1 MLRLVEVFW
10 RLLPAVRT
18 SERSRSLFFTAL
30 LTLVSAAQTLGL
42 AGSEALLLA
51 RLGTERLPEIFVGAS
66 LATVLGTMLYAAR
79 VGETR
84 NDLLFFQMLVASAL
98 GLVAAAV
105 GIEAGIEALL
115 PVVFSFFYLTTAV
128 FVNHFWTFSG
138 DYFDTLTSKRLFP
151 VFTIGASVGGLLGGS
166 AAAALTPITGAVGL
180 LYAWAGLLVA
190 AAALLA
196 WARRPLRRWGP
207 LELEEADETSVEG
220 LRGAAEYL
228 VASPLGRWLVL
239 SAAGMVIA
247 IFLAQYLYSEIFAR
261 EYPSPERLA
270 AFFGLYL
277 ATTNAIEIALEVA
290 ITPWLIR
297 RFGVATA
304 QLVHPI
310 TTLLSFGGLA
320 LGSGLAAG
328 IGARVNRELLEN
340 AIAQPVRAL
349 VYNALP
355 QRLRGRIRAFLEG
368 IVVYAGMAV
377 AGGLLWAL
385 GDPDPRWLA
394 GLGGVAALLYLLASW
409 RARRAYLDEL
419 VTGIRAGRLDLD
431 ELDED
436 IGAFD
441 VQSLVSLCERW
452 LEQEQQRP
460 SHSLLRLLSNLGR
473 RGIEEP
479 LLAGAEH
486 SHPEVRRISIAG
498 LAPLVGD
505 GPASALR
512 RALDDPDPRVRRT
525 ALAGL
530 TDAGSMLPTELLALR
545 LRDPDPDVRALA
557 GTLEDAD
564 DFPTLRAMLDQD
576 DTLPVCAALA
586 VAPSRL
592 GAIVTGYAAS
602 SEPTLRAAAFDRASD
617 LDGAQV
623 PADLLADAM
632 SDASAPVRSAALRFL
647 ARSDPTAQARVAE
660 ALADPSRN
668 VREVAIRELVAA
680 GPPGAEI
687 AIPYIRHG
695 SELAAASAVRV
706 VSGAAPAQRAL
717 DVLRAELRHRAEEMW
732 RCVLAY
738 QQLPEGSQVVHAFLR
753 VAFADALLG
762 HRRTAF
768 KILGQLEN
776 ERIIRSVDRALQ
788 SGTRT
793 RSDALE
799 VLSNL
804 GDRVAAELLVL
815 VHETSP
821 LEDRATAVDGWVR
834 VPGDAA
840 GVLREAVHS
849 AHPWIRGAAAALEP
863 TLGETPLEVETM
875 ERLLALKRVSL
886 FENLTL
892 DQLDAVRQLTR
903 EAEFLAGEVIVR
915 EGAPGDELY
924 ILLEGRVDVM
934 LGWETP
940 QATKLGEMQGVDYF
954 GEMAILD
961 REPRSVTIVA
971 AENSRLLSLDGQ
983 SLKDLI
989 QQMPEISFE
998 ILRVLTTRVRR
1009 AEQRL
1014 REE

>member
-1 MLRLVEVFW
+1 MLGGMPRLHEVFW

-18 SERSRSLFFTAL
+18 SERSRSLFFIAL

-66 LATVLGTMLYAAR
+66 LATVLGTVAYATR
-79 VGETR
+79 VGVAR
-84 NDLLFFQMLVASAL
+84 NDVLFFQMLIGAATL
-98 GLVAAAV
+98 LAGAAV
-105 GIEAGIEALL
+105 GIEAGIEWLL

-138 DYFDTLTSKRLFP
+138 DFFDTLTSKRLFP
-151 VFTIGASVGGLLGGS
+151 VFTVGASVGGLLGGV
-166 AAAALTPITGAVGL
+166 AAAALTPVTGAIGL
-180 LYAWAGLLVA
+180 VYAWAVLLTA
-190 AAALLA
+190 AAALLLLG
-196 WARRPLRRWGP
+196 RRPLRRWGP

-220 LRGAAEYL
+220 LRGAADYL
-228 VASPLGRWLVL
+228 VASPLGRWLVF

-261 EYPSPERLA
+261 EYPSPEQLA

-310 TTLLSFGGLA
+310 GTLLSFGGLA
-320 LGSGLAAG
+320 LSSGLAAG
-328 IGARVNRELLEN
+328 IGARMNRELLEN

-355 QRLRGRIRAFLEG
+355 ARLRGRIRAFLEG

-377 AGGLLWAL
+377 AGMLLWLL
-385 GDPDPRWLA
+385 GDPDPRFLA
-394 GLGGVAALLYLLASW
+394 AIGGIAALLYLFASW
-409 RARRAYLDEL
+409 RVRRTYLDEL

-441 VQSLVSLCERW
+441 VQSLVELCERW
-452 LEQEQQRP
+452 MREEQQRP
-460 SHSLLRLLSNLGR
+460 THALLRLLSNLGR
-473 RGIEEP
+473 RGIAQP
-479 LLAGAEH
+479 LLAGAA
-486 SHPEVRRISIAG
+486 HPHPAVRRISVAG
-498 LAPLVGD
+498 LASLADDEAGAAVRH
-505 GPASALR
+505 ALE
-512 RALDDPDPRVRRT
+512 T
-525 ALAGL
+525 LA
-530 TDAGSMLPTELLALR
+530 TR

-557 GTLEDAD
+557 GTLEGAT
-564 DFPTLRAMLDQD
+564 DFPTLRAMLDQR
-576 DTLPVCAALA
+576 DTLSVCAALA

-602 SEPTLRAAAFDRASD
+602 GEPTLRAAAFDRAAD
-617 LDGAQV
+617 LEGAQV
-623 PADLLADAM
+623 PEDLLASAI
-632 SDASAPVRSAALRFL
+632 SDASPPVRRAALRFL

-668 VREVAIRELVAA
+668 VREMAIRELVAC

-687 AIPYIRHG
+687 ATAYIRHG
-695 SELAAASAVRV
+695 SELAAAAAIRV
-706 VSGAAPAQRAL
+706 VSGAAPPERAL
-717 DVLRAELRHRAEEMW
+717 DVLRGELRHRAEEMW

-738 QQLPEGSQVVHAFLR
+738 QQLPEGSDVVHAFLR
-753 VAFADALLG
+753 AAFADALLG

-793 RSDALE
+793 RADALE

-804 GDRVAAELLVL
+804 GDRVAAQLLVL

-821 LEDRATAVDGWVR
+821 LEDRAASVDAWVK
-834 VPGDAA
+834 VPASPDGI
-840 GVLREAVHS
+840 LREAVHS

-863 TLGETPLEVETM
+863 SLGETPLEVQTM
-875 ERLLALKRVSL
+875 ERLLALKQVSL

-892 DQLDAVRQLTR
+892 DQLDAVRQLTN
-903 EAEFLAGEVIVR
+903 EVEFMAGEVIVR
-915 EGAPGDELY
+915 EGTPGDELY
-924 ILLEGRVDVM
+924 ILLDGRVDVM

-940 QATKLGEMQGVDYF
+940 QASKLGEMRGVDYF

-971 AENSRLLSLDGQ
+971 AENARLLSLDGR

-998 ILRVLTTRVRR
+998 ILRVLTARVRR
-1009 AEQRL
+1009 AERRL
-1014 REE
+1014 REA